1 MFPRIRR
8 KSKKLKPVLI
18 DVDKLA
24 KREDIEALNVKL
36 GDAKRQRLFD
46 RIARLSPRQ
55 KRKLIKIIAEQ
66 KGVQHAKAK

>member
-24 KREDIEALNVKL
+24 RREDIEALNMKL

-55 KRKLIKIIAEQ
+55 KRKLAKIIAEQ
-66 KGVQHAKAK
+66 KGVRDAKGR